1 MIPDDSIMQ
10 NKRGIVHLVGA
21 GPGDPM
27 LLTRK
32 ALALLKEADVVAYDD
47 LVHPSLLRL
56 AKSEAILLPVGYRG
70 LRDEALTQAVLDP
83 DVISHA
89 QAGRAVVRLKT
100 GDPLVLGRGGEE
112 ALALKALGIPFTIV
126 PGITAALGAAAS
138 AGIPLTHR
146 SLSGG
151 FRLMTGHR
159 MSDLEDSLD
168 GTYGITGTNKFSGA
182 DHTLVVYM
190 VRKHLARLVDDLIAR
205 GWRANTPAAFVIN
218 ATTPAQKILSTT
230 LAHLP
235 RLVAKEE
242 DSGPGLALIGSTVAL
257 HHELWTSEGQ
267 GPLSGHRV
275 LVARARPGVSQVAQ
289 ALRERGA
296 DVIETPLMVPRCLL
310 DDSATDA
317 ALRDLGRWDIVAFGC
332 DESVRWFF
340 RHLGRLGLDI
350 RDLPRRP
357 VMAVGERAV
366 QTLGRFGLR
375 AEMPM
380 DGACREALDQW
391 SRELRG
397 KSILLL
403 GHDGGR
409 PQLLGDLRQHGS
421 SVHQLAV
428 YRLDP
433 VCTRI
438 VAPKPSV
445 IVVPSSSAGRHIFIG
460 DLGFDP
466 RTVPVV
472 AIGPESERAVR
483 ELGAKEVYVTS
494 RDNLRELVDLTTEVV
509 SGLSIPEDIWAVKMD
524 PGGAVGLSRAGQSS
538 AGGSAGGPSLGA
550 SRELNRERING
561 ILRMEEGP

>member
-1 MIPDDSIMQ
+1 MIPDDSIVQ

-83 DVISHA
+83 DVISYA
-89 QAGRAVVRLKT
+89 KAGSAVVRLKT

-112 ALALKALGIPFTIV
+112 ALALKALDIPFTIV

-168 GTYGITGTNKFSGA
+168 GTDGVTGTNKFSGA

-205 GWRANTPAAFVIN
+205 GWRADTPAAFVIN
-218 ATTPAQKILSTT
+218 ATTPAQKILSTS
-230 LAHLP
+230 LENLP
-235 RLVAKEE
+235 NLVAREE
-242 DSGPGLALIGSTVAL
+242 DSGPGLALIGPTVAL
-257 HHELWTSEGQ
+257 HRELWTSEGQ

-275 LVARARPGVSQVAQ
+275 LVARARPGVSKVAR

-296 DVIETPLMVPRCLL
+296 DVIETPLMVPRSLI
-310 DDSATDA
+310 DFSATDA
-317 ALRDLGRWDIVAFGC
+317 ALRDIGRWDILAFGC

-357 VMAVGERAV
+357 AMAVGESAV
-366 QTLGRFGLR
+366 RTLGRFGMR

-380 DGACREALDQW
+380 GGACREALNQW
-391 SRELRG
+391 SRELQG

-409 PQLLGDLRQHGS
+409 PQLLRDLHQHGS

-428 YRLDP
+428 YTLDP
-433 VCTRI
+433 VGTRI

-445 IVVPSSSAGRHIFIG
+445 IVVPSSSAGRHIFTG

-483 ELGAKEVYVTS
+483 ELGAKHVYVTS
-494 RDNLRELVDLTTEVV
+494 RDDLRELVDLTTEVV
-509 SGLSIPEDIWAVKMD
+509 SGLPLSEDIWAVKMD
-524 PGGAVGLSRAGQSS
+524 RGGAVGLSRAGQSS
-538 AGGSAGGPSLGA
+538 VGAPAGGSILGA
-550 SRELNRERING
+550 GRESSREGING
-561 ILRMEEGP
+561 MLSLEEGP